1 MTKEELEIAE
11 EILNLRDLGLYDNRE
26 YENFIQ
32 FTNETIVVNVVDKY
46 LKYIFDKYNINI
58 LEFNNKVYTS
68 LYLFI
73 NFPNIMDVDD
83 KLREL
88 SKNILNLFT
97 KLEKND
103 SNINV
108 DNFKE
113 LLQRYNK
120 IFTNLVDKNKHKL
133 IEVYAEVY
141 INLEEIEGN
150 VITDIEKETII
161 NSKNEYYRLLKE
173 IVLDD
178 NIAKD
183 IINKKREKIINTG
196 GGMYTDIKKEYW
208 AKVKD
213 DLKENNN
220 EIILGMLNEIL
231 NILKSFV
238 SNNVSV
244 MKEIEEQLNLNYV
257 EHIINENSINKND
270 IYNIFNN
277 LINILKKLQ
286 CPDDDEGLD
295 IWIDKIKKSIYE
307 DDNPIYETVGD
318 MFEEYYNR
326 LYNLKK
332 QIINFKV

>member
-1 MTKEELEIAE
+1 MTKEELGTAE
-11 EILNLRDLGLYDNRE
+11 EILNLRDLGLCDNRE
-26 YENFIQ
+26 YEIFIQ
-32 FTNETIVVNVVDKY
+32 FTNETIVVNVVEKY
-46 LKYIFDKYNINI
+46 LKYIFNKYNIDI
-58 LEFNNKVYTS
+58 PEFNNKVYTS

-73 NFPNIMDVDD
+73 NFPNIMEVDD

-88 SKNILNLFT
+88 SSNILKLFT
-97 KLEKND
+97 KLENGD

-120 IFTNLVDKNKHKL
+120 IFTDLVDKNKHKL
-133 IEVYAEVY
+133 IEAYAEVY

-150 VITDIEKETII
+150 VITDVEKETIA

-178 NIAKD
+178 NVV
-183 IINKKREKIINTG
+183 NNIINTKRDEINSTG
-196 GGMYTDIKKEYW
+196 GSMYADIKKEYW
-208 AKVKD
+208 MKVKN

-238 SNNVSV
+238 SNNINV
-244 MKEIEEQLNLNYV
+244 MKEIEEQLNLGYV
-257 EHIINENSINKND
+257 EHIINENSINKDD
-270 IYNIFNN
+270 IYNIFDN
-277 LINILKKLQ
+277 LTNILRRLQ
-286 CPDDDEGLD
+286 CPHDDEGLD
-295 IWIDKIKKSIYE
+295 RWVEKVRENIYE
-307 DDNPIYETVGD
+307 DEKPIYETVGD
-318 MFEEYYNR
+318 LFEEYYNR

-332 QIINFKV
+332 QIVNLKV